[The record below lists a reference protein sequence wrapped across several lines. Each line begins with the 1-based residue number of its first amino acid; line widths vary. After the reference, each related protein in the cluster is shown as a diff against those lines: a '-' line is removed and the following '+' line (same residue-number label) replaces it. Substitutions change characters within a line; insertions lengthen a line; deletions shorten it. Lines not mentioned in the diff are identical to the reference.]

1 MDLFDLL
8 VSSPNFEFHILQAG
22 DKRSRGL
29 LYPSLNKIQDRSYS
43 RSYSRYRD
51 IYGEEHSLEPG
62 KMKMN
67 ASLYH

>member
-29 LYPSLNKIQDRSYS
+29 LYPSLNKIQDRN
-43 RSYSRYRD
+43 RD

-67 ASLYH
+67 VSLYH